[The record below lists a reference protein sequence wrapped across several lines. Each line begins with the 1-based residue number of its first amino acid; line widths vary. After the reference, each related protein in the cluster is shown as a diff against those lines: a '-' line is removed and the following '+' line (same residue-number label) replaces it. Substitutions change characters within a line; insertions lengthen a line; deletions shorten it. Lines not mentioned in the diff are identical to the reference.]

1 MKEFIE
7 RSLRILHISKK
18 PSRRELEEIMKI
30 SGLGILVIGFT
41 GLVLYAIFSII

>member
-7 RSLRILHISKK
+7 RSLRILHIAKK

-41 GLVLYAIFSII
+41 GVVLYAIFSII

>member
-7 RSLRILHISKK
+7 RSLRILHIAKK

-30 SGLGILVIGFT
+30 AGAGILLVGFV
-41 GLVLYAIFSII
+41 GVVLYVVFSVI

>member
-7 RSLRILHISKK
+7 RSLRILHIAKK

-30 SGLGILVIGFT
+30 AGLGIVVIGFT
-41 GLVLYAIFSII
+41 GLVLYAVFSII

>member
-7 RSLRILHISKK
+7 RSLRILHIAKK

-30 SGLGILVIGFT
+30 AGLGIIVIGFT
-41 GLVLYAIFSII
+41 GVVLYAIFSII